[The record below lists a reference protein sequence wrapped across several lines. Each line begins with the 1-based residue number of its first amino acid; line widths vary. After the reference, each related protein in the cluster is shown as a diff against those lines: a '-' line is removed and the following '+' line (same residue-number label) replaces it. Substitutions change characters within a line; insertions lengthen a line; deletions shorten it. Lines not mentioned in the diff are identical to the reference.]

1 MKLTRQERAA
11 LRAAFQKMSLADKAE
26 YIYSYYKLPI
36 LLGLIALFLLCSTVY
51 QQLTKKRPSYT
62 WPALMSLLG
71 MIWALN

>member
-36 LLGLIALFLLCSTVY
+36 LLGLIALFLLCRYTSSS
-51 QQLTKKRPSYT
+51 QKKRPSYI
-62 WPALMSLLG
+62 WPASMSLLG